1 MKNNTNSGESRD
13 GKKHKISAMR
23 DTYISL
29 CHLRFGRCHVTKPL
43 FGNCNRM
50 MFKLMVNFKP
60 GDTWETIFFISDTG
74 SSEEKIWVEPVNSP
88 NVSRLVIGQTP
99 SCCENSNFL
108 FRITCVIIK
117 HSFSQNNSASPK
129 AKIPVRSGVRSD
141 PQSDPILVL
150 LTAPTRPFPS

>member
-1 MKNNTNSGESRD
+1 MERNTKSVQWEILTSLSAIFDSGD
-13 GKKHKISAMR
+13 V
-23 DTYISL
+23 TWPSL
-29 CHLRFGRCHVTKPL
+29 FLEIVIVWCSSWWWILSLVIHEIRFFL
-43 FGNCNRM
+43 
-50 MFKLMVNFKP
+50 
-60 GDTWETIFFISDTG
+60 ISDTG

-108 FRITCVIIK
+108 FRVTCVIIK

-129 AKIPVRSGVRSD
+129 AKIPVRSD

>member
-1 MKNNTNSGESRD
+1 MERNTKSVQWEILTSLSAIFDSGD
-13 GKKHKISAMR
+13 V
-23 DTYISL
+23 TWPSL
-29 CHLRFGRCHVTKPL
+29 FLEIVIVWCSSWWWILSLVLHEKRF
-43 FGNCNRM
+43 
-50 MFKLMVNFKP
+50 
-60 GDTWETIFFISDTG
+60 FFISDTG

-88 NVSRLVIGQTP
+88 SVSRLVIGQTP

-108 FRITCVIIK
+108 FRVTCVIIK

-129 AKIPVRSGVRSD
+129 AKIPVRSD

>member
-1 MKNNTNSGESRD
+1 MERNTKSVQWEILTSLSAIFDSGDVTWPSLFL
-13 GKKHKISAMR
+13 KIVIVWCSSWWW
-23 DTYISL
+23 ILSL
-29 CHLRFGRCHVTKPL
+29 VIHEKRFFL
-43 FGNCNRM
+43 
-50 MFKLMVNFKP
+50 
-60 GDTWETIFFISDTG
+60 ISDTG

-108 FRITCVIIK
+108 FRVTCVIIK

-129 AKIPVRSGVRSD
+129 AKIPVRSD

-150 LTAPTRPFPS
+150 LTAPIRPFPS

>member
-1 MKNNTNSGESRD
+1 MERNTKSVQWEILTSLSAIFDSGD
-13 GKKHKISAMR
+13 VMWP
-23 DTYISL
+23 SL
-29 CHLRFGRCHVTKPL
+29 FLEIVIVWCSSWWWILSLVIHEKRF
-43 FGNCNRM
+43 
-50 MFKLMVNFKP
+50 
-60 GDTWETIFFISDTG
+60 FFISDTG

-108 FRITCVIIK
+108 FRVTCVIIK

-129 AKIPVRSGVRSD
+129 AKIPVRSD

>member
-1 MKNNTNSGESRD
+1 MERNTKSVQWEILTSLSAIFDSGD
-13 GKKHKISAMR
+13 V
-23 DTYISL
+23 TWPSL
-29 CHLRFGRCHVTKPL
+29 FLEIVIVWCSSWWWILSLVIHEKRF
-43 FGNCNRM
+43 
-50 MFKLMVNFKP
+50 
-60 GDTWETIFFISDTG
+60 FFISDTG
-74 SSEEKIWVEPVNSP
+74 SSQEKIWVEPANSP